1 MAYLDTRGLGDLWA
15 RIDAIFARM
24 TVAAGSLALSGTS
37 LILRSISGADLSSFD
52 LAQTFATKQYA
63 DDAASGAAGGKI
75 AADVVVTAEIA
86 AKSTSAFMWSY
97 IVPVLALAY
106 MFVYSAFLS
115 KPPKNIDELVK

>member
-1 MAYLDTRGLGDLWA
+1 MVMVVGGGVLPLVQST
-15 RIDAIFARM
+15 
-24 TVAAGSLALSGTS
+24 LA
-37 LILRSISGADLSSFD
+37 
-52 LAQTFATKQYA
+52 
-63 DDAASGAAGGKI
+63 GAAGGKI

>member
-1 MAYLDTRGLGDLWA
+1 MALHLQPRYREARQVHGSGFRALHGDGFGGGILPL
-15 RIDAIFARM
+15 IQS
-24 TVAAGSLALSGTS
+24 TLA
-37 LILRSISGADLSSFD
+37 
-52 LAQTFATKQYA
+52 
-63 DDAASGAAGGKI
+63 GAAGGKI
-75 AADVVVTAEIA
+75 AADVVVTAELA